1 MTVDAAKDKTEAAPS
16 YMTETT
22 QSEPSMAENATTT
35 TAAPISDQ
43 ELDEAQKA
51 IEAVDQAFGVEDASD
66 EDDDD
71 ERFVFTKRQRRL
83 LNMRIPDEAYITRER
98 NGEQYRYV
106 QAFVIDYLA
115 DIIFG
120 DQWSTD
126 VLEDSIVSEGKTT
139 VRFKD
144 GDGNDRPVETT
155 VYRVVAKAKVRV
167 TVTGRGGRQVYH
179 TAIGTSSYDAA
190 WDDLNISD
198 AYRIAIKGAVTD
210 GKRTALRNFGKA
222 FGLIER
228 DTEGLI
234 DRIRQMQK
242 LKQDAVEKQAARREH
257 RRQSEESRSKASQ
270 PIPARGVRVAPG
282 SKGRALKKPQ
292 ARQPRM
298 FELFDTNGVCV
309 ASFVSADAY
318 CEAFRGM
325 LKNVR
330 NKAALDDLVAYNQD
344 VIASLDGGKGA
355 KTKIW
360 SEKVGGLIEGKT
372 IDLIGGRASLV
383 ELPAPAADKE
393 VPEEA
398 EAKTEG
404 QANVPAETTTE
415 GSAEN
420 PGNSGSETSVEKV
433 AAGTGAPAEKAGE
446 AETASASTGAETSL
460 PSTTSQEAAADNPP
474 KRRRGRPPG
483 SKNKKTLARDAA
495 ERDGILVPP
504 SDVQPKRKRGRPP
517 GSRNKKTLEALAA
530 KAAAEAAD
538 KEGGLG
544 ETEGDQVIAAPKAA
558 SVSEPAVGDVAPSET
573 PASKVPGQ
581 AAVDPAQDA
590 APSSAQEDRAE
601 ESSSQGPAK
610 EDSADASATGGS
622 TVEILLPG
630 LEVALDAEGR
640 LINTISFGQ
649 QLVEVLKAATDT
661 GEVEFIDEVA
671 RPFFKY
677 LKPSA
682 AGFIESK
689 IAQRMRELSGP

>member
-1 MTVDAAKDKTEAAPS
+1 
-16 YMTETT
+16 
-22 QSEPSMAENATTT
+22 MADNTTTT

-198 AYRIAIKGAVTD
+198 AYRVAIKGAVTD

-292 ARQPRM
+292 TRQPRM

-309 ASFVSADAY
+309 ASFISADAY

-360 SEKVGGLIEGKT
+360 SEKIGGLIEGKA

-383 ELPAPAADKE
+383 ELPAPAANKE
-393 VPEEA
+393 AREEA
-398 EAKTEG
+398 EAKAEG
-404 QANVPAETTTE
+404 KAAVQAETATQDPSE
-415 GSAEN
+415 AS
-420 PGNSGSETSVEKV
+420 GNSGSDTSAEKV
-433 AAGTGAPAEKAGE
+433 AAVAESVAENAGST
-446 AETASASTGAETSL
+446 ETPSTPTGAESSS
-460 PSTTSQEAAADNPP
+460 PSTTPPEAAADIPP

-483 SKNKKTLARDAA
+483 SKNKKTLAREAA
-495 ERDGILVPP
+495 ERNGTLAPP
-504 SDVQPKRKRGRPP
+504 SDDQPKRKRGRPP

-530 KAAAEAAD
+530 KAAAEAAA
-538 KEGGLG
+538 KERISVD
-544 ETEGDQVIAAPKAA
+544 TEGNQAIAAPKAA
-558 SVSEPAVGDVAPSET
+558 SGSKQAVGDIAPSEA
-573 PASKVPGQ
+573 PASEVHGQ
-581 AAVDPAQDA
+581 AAAESAQNA
-590 APSSAQEDRAE
+590 APSFAQEDGAE
-601 ESSSQGPAK
+601 ESSAQGPAT
-610 EDSADASATGGS
+610 ENPADPSATGGS

-671 RPFFKY
+671 RPFFKH

-682 AGFIESK
+682 ASFIESK
-689 IAQRMRELSGP
+689 IAQRMRELSQIQ